1 MLEYQPR
8 VFLDGAAAIVDSYTR
23 ISIKKVIFSFRSNSR
38 KKEEKKY
45 PDRRNALVENALRGE
60 AMRAEFIYK
69 RRRSLSFARF
79 QANVLAF
86 LRFQSTLIKAII
98 DMV

>member
-1 MLEYQPR
+1 MEK
-8 VFLDGAAAIVDSYTR
+8 GG
-23 ISIKKVIFSFRSNSR
+23 
-38 KKEEKKY
+38 EKKY
-45 PDRRNALVENALRGE
+45 PDRRNALVENALRGG

-79 QANVLAF
+79 RANVLAF

>member
-1 MLEYQPR
+1 
-8 VFLDGAAAIVDSYTR
+8 
-23 ISIKKVIFSFRSNSR
+23 
-38 KKEEKKY
+38 
-45 PDRRNALVENALRGE
+45 
-60 AMRAEFIYK
+60 MRAEFIYK

-79 QANVLAF
+79 RANVLAF